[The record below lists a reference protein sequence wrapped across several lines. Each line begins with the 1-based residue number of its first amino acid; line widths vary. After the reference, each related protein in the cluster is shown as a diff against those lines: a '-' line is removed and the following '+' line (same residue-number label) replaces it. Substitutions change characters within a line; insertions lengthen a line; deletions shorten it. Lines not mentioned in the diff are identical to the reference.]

1 LEFGIVFVNDV
12 KALELI
18 FKSIFKHY

>member
-1 LEFGIVFVNDV
+1 LEFGIVFVSDV
-12 KALELI
+12 KTLELI